1 MPSRNQMII
10 QIDQFITE
18 HPDTGINFYI
28 DNLRKSYIKELSDYT
43 GRNTI
48 AYYSAFMTKQ
58 SFNMDINDSDINGFM
73 CVVHDLDRSKGLDLI
88 LHTPGGSPTASES
101 IVKYLRKMFN
111 NNIRV
116 IVPHMAMSA
125 GTMIACS
132 SKEIIMAT
140 HSSLGPIDPQ
150 LSGIPAYN
158 IKSEFEE
165 AEIDLEKN
173 PDKSA
178 YWAIKLHQYP
188 AAFMKSAIDAIDLS
202 DNLLTEWLGTNMFD
216 KENDKEKI
224 GGIVK
229 KLNNHT
235 DSLVHD
241 RHFDIDTCKGIG
253 LKIVGLEEDQEL
265 QEKVLSIHHAMMIS
279 FENFRAVK
287 MIESYSNT
295 YIINSNNN
303 N

>member
-1 MPSRNQMII
+1 MPSRNQII
-10 QIDQFITE
+10 SQIRQIMSE
-18 HPDTGINFYI
+18 RPDTEVGIYI
-28 DNLRKSYIKELSDYT
+28 DNLRKDYIKQLSNCS

-58 SFNMDINDSDINGFM
+58 SLNMDINDSDINGFM

-101 IVKYLRKMFN
+101 IVKYLRKMFKN
-111 NNIRV
+111 DIRV

-132 SKEIIMAT
+132 SKEIVMGT

-150 LSGIPAYN
+150 FNGIPAYN

-173 PDKSA
+173 PNKAA
-178 YWAIKLHQYP
+178 YWAIKLQQYP

-202 DNLLTEWLGTNMFD
+202 NKLLTDWLGTSMFD
-216 KENDKEKI
+216 KENDEEQI
-224 GGIVK
+224 DNIVK

-241 RHFDIDTCKGIG
+241 RHFDIDTCKKIG
-253 LKIVGLEEDQEL
+253 LKIVGLEEDQEF

-279 FENFRAVK
+279 FENFLAVK
-287 MIESYSNT
+287 MIESCENT

-303 N
+303 

>member
-1 MPSRNQMII
+1 MPSRNQII
-10 QIDQFITE
+10 SQIGQIMSE
-18 HPDTGINFYI
+18 RPDTEVNIYI
-28 DNLRKSYIKELSDYT
+28 DNLRKDYIKQLSDYS

-58 SFNMDINDSDINGFM
+58 SLNMDINDSDINGFM
-73 CVVHDLDRSKGLDLI
+73 CVVHDLDISNGLDLI

-101 IVKYLRKMFN
+101 IVKYLRKMFKN
-111 NNIRV
+111 DIRV

-132 SKEIIMAT
+132 SKEIVMGT

-150 LSGIPAYN
+150 FNGIPAYN

-173 PDKSA
+173 PNKAA
-178 YWAIKLHQYP
+178 YWAIKLQQYP

-202 DNLLTEWLGTNMFD
+202 DKLLTDWLGTSMFD
-216 KENDKEKI
+216 KDLDKEKI
-224 GGIVK
+224 DYIVK

-253 LKIVGLEEDQEL
+253 LNIVGLEEDQKL

-279 FENFRAVK
+279 FESFLAVK
-287 MIESYSNT
+287 MIESCKNT

-303 N
+303 